1 MKQMRVTS
9 RAKLVVGYWELV
21 PMESG
26 ADNSSEQD
34 TATVTKEVEEPTE
47 NQKKNFWWKEENWP
61 RLKKVLERRR
71 NPVVNGVCDAACL
84 GLGRDPVTQMTVAN
98 FFQRIVSKP
107 IIYENDPPHPKVL
120 HVSCNNYIFNILYLP
135 LHYG

>member
-1 MKQMRVTS
+1 MKQMRVTF

-26 ADNSSEQD
+26 GDNSSEQD
-34 TATVTKEVEEPTE
+34 TATVTKEVEETTE

-71 NPVVNGVCDAACL
+71 NPVVNGVYDAACL
-84 GLGRDPVTQMTVAN
+84 ELGRDPVTQMTVAN
-98 FFQRIVSKP
+98 F
-107 IIYENDPPHPKVL
+107 L
-120 HVSCNNYIFNILYLP
+120 
-135 LHYG
+135 